1 MFYTALK
8 KYLLWLVVASPFIL
22 MLLPADFFDNGT
34 TVCISQSL
42 AGVECYG
49 CGLTRA
55 TMHLLHFDFLTAWH
69 FNKLV
74 YIVTP
79 LLFLFWLKAAYIV
92 LGKTPPGF
100 LAKHF

>member
-1 MFYTALK
+1 MLYTALK
-8 KYLLWLVVASPFIL
+8 NYLLWLVVASPFIL

-55 TMHLLHFDFLTAWH
+55 TMHLLHFDFITAWH

-79 LLFLFWLKAAYIV
+79 LLFLFWLKSAFIV

>member
-1 MFYTALK
+1 VFYTALK
-8 KYLLWLVVASPFIL
+8 KYFLWLVVVSPFIL
-22 MLLPADFFDNGT
+22 MLLPADFFDTGS
-34 TVCISQSL
+34 TVCISQTL

-55 TMHLLHFDFLTAWH
+55 TMHLLHFDFVTAWQ